1 MENSLQTHRYWEF
14 ELLSFK
20 NTLNHHPHDV
30 SFHVSLRKNSDSVSI
45 RYDLKRTEE
54 SKSTPTEYL
63 KLIIMGMVTP
73 Y

>member
-1 MENSLQTHRYWEF
+1 MPKKQAHRISMPLSITHIMYRFMYRYE
-14 ELLSFK
+14 
-20 NTLNHHPHDV
+20 
-30 SFHVSLRKNSDSVSI
+30 KNSNSVSI

-63 KLIIMGMVTP
+63 KSIIVGMVTP